1 MVIKVGAEEYVCGRA
16 ANSKI
21 NVVIDAATNWVHTF
35 KRNRNA
41 RGSTESDAE
50 MQARVAERVAELR
63 KAGPQVRYS
72 LRTRSS

>member
-1 MVIKVGAEEYVCGRA
+1 MIGADEYVCGRQVH
-16 ANSKI
+16 SKVH
-21 NVVIDAATNWVHTF
+21 VVIDAATNWVHTF